1 MNMNKKKQNFS
12 KIRVLETKIVLL
24 LKKVAVNNSL
34 TVKFLNL
41 IELEYNN
48 DKLIQMLHLF
58 TNNFLQVS
66 K

>member
-1 MNMNKKKQNFS
+1 MNKKKQNFS

-58 TNNFLQVS
+58 TNNFLQVP

>member
-41 IELEYNN
+41 IKLEYNN
-48 DKLIQMLHLF
+48 DKLL
-58 TNNFLQVS
+58 
-66 K
+66 

>member
-1 MNMNKKKQNFS
+1 MNKKKQNFS

-48 DKLIQMLHLF
+48 DKLIQMVHLF
-58 TNNFLQVS
+58 TNNFLQVP

>member
-12 KIRVLETKIVLL
+12 KIRVVETKIVLL
-24 LKKVAVNNSL
+24 LKKVAVNNFL

-48 DKLIQMLHLF
+48 DKLL
-58 TNNFLQVS
+58 
-66 K
+66 

>member
-12 KIRVLETKIVLL
+12 KIRVVETKIVLL
-24 LKKVAVNNSL
+24 LKKVTVNNFL

-48 DKLIQMLHLF
+48 DKLL
-58 TNNFLQVS
+58 
-66 K
+66 